1 MRTNLTLPTGVEE
14 RMSGW
19 VRIQERR
26 TAAAKARPRPTITL
40 SRQFGCEGFPL
51 ALRLQSLLGEALGE
65 EWHIFDKSLI
75 ERLAQTEHIPLA
87 LLQHLGDASRF
98 LEAFG
103 FHPRGKVTSDEAFA
117 RIAVSVLHLARE
129 GNAIIVGRGGAILCQ
144 KLENCFHFRLE
155 ASLDWRVAS
164 LAARM
169 GISDREAA
177 EQEKA
182 QSKLRDHFIAEHL
195 GVDLGDRAHYD
206 AVFNNGRHSVEE
218 IASAILGYVRCAWG
232 GGGTATL

>member
-26 TAAAKARPRPTITL
+26 VGAAKAKPRPTVTL

-51 ALRLQSLLGEALGE
+51 ALRLQTLLDQALGE
-65 EWHIFDKSLI
+65 EWHVFDKDLI
-75 ERLAQTEHIPLA
+75 EKLAQTEHIPLQ
-87 LLQHLGDASRF
+87 LLQHLGDSARY

-103 FHPRGKVTSDEAFA
+103 FHPRGSVTSDEAFA
-117 RIAVSVLHLARE
+117 RIAVSVLHLAEE

-164 LAARM
+164 LARRM
-169 GISDREAA
+169 GISPKEAA
-177 EQEKA
+177 NHERA
-182 QSKLRDHFIAEHL
+182 QSRLRDRFIGEHL
-195 GVDLGDRAHYD
+195 GADLADRTFYD
-206 AVFNNGRHSVEE
+206 AVFNNERHSVEE
-218 IASAILGYVRCAWG
+218 IASAILAYVQCAWK
-232 GGGTATL
+232 GGGTITL